1 MALSFLSLPPEVRN
15 EIYGYL
21 FDEEHGIQLTHYYH
35 EDYPINHASNSMVTS
50 PKASNEAEL
59 RTYTSDFTVKPRSIG
74 TAIFY
79 TSWQTYHE
87 SCCLLYA
94 RTAFEFFFL
103 RYPKLAASCKIK
115 IEGSGFPKQSLQ
127 HVQDLMIRL
136 DRTNRVPFDIIVE
149 TIAALVNEAC
159 ALRRLIVKFDVFNS
173 YIDGPD
179 VAWVQSVLHNEGVS
193 RSLTTS
199 KSLRYIF
206 ITVCDKKLTEG
217 DGFGALSQA
226 IATAKGWVC
235 EEQDDDA
242 GPNEANP
249 DDCGSERSW
258 LLQPASP
265 DLNAGSLELIS

>member
-50 PKASNEAEL
+50 PKASNEAKL

-127 HVQDLMIRL
+127 HVQDLMIIS

-159 ALRRLIVKFDVFNS
+159 ALRRLIVKFD
-173 YIDGPD
+173 
-179 VAWVQSVLHNEGVS
+179 
-193 RSLTTS
+193 
-199 KSLRYIF
+199 
-206 ITVCDKKLTEG
+206 
-217 DGFGALSQA
+217 
-226 IATAKGWVC
+226 
-235 EEQDDDA
+235 
-242 GPNEANP
+242 
-249 DDCGSERSW
+249 
-258 LLQPASP
+258 
-265 DLNAGSLELIS
+265 LIHT